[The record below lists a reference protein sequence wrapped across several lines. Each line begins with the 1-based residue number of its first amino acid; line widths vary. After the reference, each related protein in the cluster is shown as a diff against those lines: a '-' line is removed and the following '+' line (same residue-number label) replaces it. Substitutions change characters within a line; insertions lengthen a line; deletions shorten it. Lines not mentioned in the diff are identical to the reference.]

1 MHRTSANQRR
11 HRPMKIRR
19 SDWLFALIGSVL
31 VFAPS
36 LAPLIR

>member
-1 MHRTSANQRR
+1 MN
-11 HRPMKIRR
+11 KIRR

-36 LAPLIR
+36 LSALIR

>member
-1 MHRTSANQRR
+1 
-11 HRPMKIRR
+11 MKDKITR
-19 SDWLFALIGSVL
+19 SEWLFALIGSVL